1 MAFIK
6 DTSSALC
13 VAFYCNSF
21 AQITQETGKKFPEFH
36 LELPADSLTSSFLR
50 ATLFVRQEEEQCPNC
65 KALSRNQSSSAED
78 QKQNAMHVPNKQLRS
93 VYGVFICRTE
103 RRRPHNT
110 VRSRPS
116 VLAPAGPYPRKSG
129 VFRGKAGIAVLPDG
143 GMTA

>member
-50 ATLFVRQEEEQCPNC
+50 ATLFVRQEEEQRPNC
-65 KALSRNQSSSAED
+65 KALSANQSSSAED
-78 QKQNAMHVPNKQLRS
+78 LKQNAIHGPNRQFRI

-103 RRRPHNT
+103 RRRPHGT
-110 VRSRPS
+110 GRAVGTG
-116 VLAPAGPYPRKSG
+116 PAGPYPRKSG
-129 VFRGKAGIAVLPDG
+129 AFRGKAGIAVLPDG